1 MTITFKGVGEA
12 GLALLQDAWKVY
24 ITLLKVMVPALI
36 VVKALDMVGGTEWLA
51 QMLSPL
57 MQLVGLPE
65 QMGLVWATAI
75 LTNIYTALVVFFDVA
90 AGQDLS
96 VADVSVLGILLL
108 VAHSLPIEG
117 AVAKMTGVSW
127 RITVPLR
134 LVGGF
139 VLAAIVNQV
148 YQAGDWQQQ
157 PAVILWQPEQQSAAL
172 SDWVLNQASILAT
185 IFFIIAGLMLLLRVL
200 RLIGIEA
207 LMQKMLSPLLRS
219 LTIGKEATN
228 VTIIGLTLGLSF
240 GAGLLIDEAKSGN
253 IGKRDILLSVCFLGL
268 AHSLIEDTLLILLIG
283 ADITSILWGRLLFA
297 IVVIAAMARLV
308 PRDTLPV
315 SKVSLS

>member
-1 MTITFKGVGEA
+1 MNITFKGTSKAGGE
-12 GLALLQDAWKVY
+12 LLKDAWKVY
-24 ITLLKVMVPALI
+24 LTLLKVMVPALI

-51 QMLSPL
+51 QLLSPL

-96 VADVSVLGILLL
+96 VAEVSVLGILLL

-139 VLAAIVNQV
+139 VLAAIVNQI
-148 YQAGDWQQQ
+148 YQVGDWQQQ
-157 PAVILWQPEQQSAAL
+157 QAVILWQPEQQSAAL
-172 SDWVLNQASILAT
+172 SDWTLNQASILVT

-283 ADITSILWGRLLFA
+283 ADVTSILWGRLLFA
-297 IVVIAAMARLV
+297 IVVIAVMARLV
-308 PRDTLPV
+308 PRETLPAP
-315 SKVSLS
+315 KASLS

>member
-1 MTITFKGVGEA
+1 MNITFKGISKAGGE
-12 GLALLQDAWKVY
+12 LLKDAWKVY

-36 VVKALDMVGGTEWLA
+36 VVKVLDMVGGTEWLA
-51 QMLSPL
+51 QLLSPL

-96 VADVSVLGILLL
+96 VAEVSVLGILLL

-134 LVGGF
+134 LIGGF
-139 VLAAIVNQV
+139 VLAAIVNQI
-148 YQAGDWQQQ
+148 YQVGDWQQQ
-157 PAVILWQPEQQSAAL
+157 QAVILWQPEQQSTAL
-172 SDWVLNQASILAT
+172 SDWALNQASLLVT
-185 IFFIIAGLMLLLRVL
+185 IFFIITGLMLLLRVL
-200 RLIGIEA
+200 KLIGIEA

-283 ADITSILWGRLLFA
+283 ADVTSILWGRLLFA
-297 IVVIAAMARLV
+297 IVVIAIMARLV
-308 PRDTLPV
+308 PRETLPEP
-315 SKVSLS
+315 KVSLS